1 MSVKRRRLGRTELEI
16 SEIGFGCGPT
26 AGLIIRA
33 TPEQRR
39 AAVTRA
45 LDLGIT
51 YFDTAPVYGDT
62 LSEANLGQTLR
73 ELGVHPTVVT
83 KVALEEND
91 FADLGGATVRSVE
104 ASLKRLGLPSVP
116 LVQLHNRVGQ
126 KRAARPDFGS
136 GALLTV
142 DDVLG
147 PDGVV
152 AALRSLRER
161 GLVRYFGCCAFGGE
175 MAQVERLIDSG
186 MFDSLLVNYS
196 VVNQTA
202 WLPSATSPLPGR
214 HYAGVAARAA
224 GAGMGT
230 SVLRVLEGGALS
242 GTELRHPLAGA
253 AGPEY
258 AANLARARSLRP
270 VIDPANLTLP
280 EAAIRFALS
289 NPQVSTV
296 LVGFSDVAQIEEA
309 ATFAAK
315 GPLPADILAGL
326 RALADPNTAA
336 S

>member
-1 MSVKRRRLGRTELEI
+1 MSVKCRRLGRTELEI

-26 AGLIIRA
+26 AGLIMRA

-39 AAVTRA
+39 QAVTRA

-83 KVALEEND
+83 KVALEESD
-91 FADLGGATVRSVE
+91 FDDLGGATVRSVE
-104 ASLKRLGLPSVP
+104 ASLKRLGLSSVP

-152 AALRSLRER
+152 AALRLLRNR

-175 MAQVERLIDSG
+175 MAQVERLIDSAA
-186 MFDSLLVNYS
+186 FDSILVNYS
-196 VVNQTA
+196 VINQTA
-202 WLPSATSPLPGR
+202 WNPAATAPLPGR

-224 GAGMGT
+224 AAGMGT

-242 GTELRHPLAGA
+242 GTDLRHPLAGA

-258 AANLARARSLRP
+258 AANLDRARALQP
-270 VIDPANLTLP
+270 LLEPAKLTMA

-289 NPQVSTV
+289 NSQVSTV
-296 LVGFSDVAQIEEA
+296 LVGFSDVAQIEA
-309 ATFAAK
+309 AAEFAGK
-315 GPLPADILAGL
+315 GALPADLMARL
-326 RALADPNTAA
+326 RNLPN
-336 S
+336 

>member
-1 MSVKRRRLGRTELEI
+1 MSVKRRRLGRTDLEI

-26 AGLIIRA
+26 AGLIMRA
-33 TPEQRR
+33 TAEQRR
-39 AAVTRA
+39 QAVTRA

-62 LSEANLGQTLR
+62 LSEANLGQTLH
-73 ELGVHPTVVT
+73 ELGVHPTVAT
-83 KVALEEND
+83 KVALEESD
-91 FADLGGATVRSVE
+91 FGDLAGATVRSVE

-116 LVQLHNRVGQ
+116 LVQLHNRVGP
-126 KRAARPDFGS
+126 KRAARPNFGS

-152 AALRSLRER
+152 AALRSLRAR

-175 MAQVERLIDSG
+175 MAQVERLIDSAA
-186 MFDSLLVNYS
+186 FDSILVNYS

-202 WLPSATSPLPGR
+202 WDPSATAPLPGR

-224 GAGMGT
+224 AAGMGT

-242 GTELRHPLAGA
+242 GTEIRHPLAGA
-253 AGPEY
+253 TGPEY
-258 AANLARARSLRP
+258 AANLARANSLRP
-270 VIDPANLTLP
+270 LLNSAKLTMP

-296 LVGFSDVAQIEEA
+296 LVGFSDIAQIEDA
-309 ATFAAK
+309 AAFAGK
-315 GPLPADILAGL
+315 GPLPASLMTSL
-326 RALADPNTAA
+326 RALSN
-336 S
+336 